1 MNRRVSADGTGPS
14 KDRRVFAQRLVER
27 LREQKMTGAAL
38 ARQVKISRDAVSSY
52 TSMRS
57 LPTEDTLAKIA
68 KALRCKP
75 KDLLP
80 EMSEDEANTIIEVR
94 EYSKPGMSLLIVRI
108 PLPSTEAG
116 KFYAALNSAKEKAS
130 PDKRR

>member
-1 MNRRVSADGTGPS
+1 VNRRVSADGTGPS

-68 KALRCKP
+68 KALQCKP

-80 EMSEDEANTIIEVR
+80 KMSEDEANTIIEVR
-94 EYSKPGMSLLIVRI
+94 EYSQPGMKLLIVRI
-108 PLPSTEAG
+108 PLPETEAME
-116 KFYAALNSAKEKAS
+116 YATAITKRQPP
-130 PDKRR
+130 PDGKRR